1 VQIYWASPL
10 YRKKLTNAQIQSLID
25 KVASMLPGW
34 KAELLNWAGRSV
46 YVHSIMAAKV
56 IYAALVMDLP
66 SREIKAIE
74 KLLRGFL

>member
-1 VQIYWASPL
+1 
-10 YRKKLTNAQIQSLID
+10 
-25 KVASMLPGW
+25 MLPGW
-34 KAELLNWAGRSV
+34 KAELLNWADRSV

-56 IYAALVMDLP
+56 IYTALVMDLP

>member
-1 VQIYWASPL
+1 
-10 YRKKLTNAQIQSLID
+10 
-25 KVASMLPGW
+25 MLPGW